1 MSQLFASSTRTDRLL
16 GRLGPSL
23 DGKIVLPEHA
33 GWDDARRAWQLN
45 VDQRPA
51 AVVFPESPDD
61 VVVATLFAREWGLR
75 IAAQATG
82 HNAGA
87 LGPLEDTVLLKT
99 ERMRGLSIDPTARIA
114 RADAGTLWR
123 DLVPAA
129 GEHGLTALHGSA
141 PDVGV
146 VGFALGGGI
155 SLIARSHG
163 LTANHVRAFEV
174 VTADGQ
180 RRRVDREHEPDL
192 FWALRG
198 GGGSFAI
205 VTAIELELLP
215 TADAYAGLLWYPAE
229 RAGEVLRAW
238 RDLTDAAPPELS
250 TTARILN
257 VPDLPDTP
265 IPLRG
270 RSFAVVDVYHLGP
283 ISQAHRLLEP
293 LRALAP
299 TDDSLRA
306 TSTSD
311 LLHIH
316 LDPEQPT
323 PGVGDGWLLTE
334 LRDETI
340 DTIVDAAADGSDGRL
355 AVIELRH
362 LEGALARTKPGDGAL
377 PALAARYVALAG
389 GLAPTPELT
398 KRVRDSVEL
407 VGRVLQ
413 PVTAA
418 QAYLNFADTQ
428 RNPESFWTPEAYL
441 RLRKVKAAYDP
452 HDVIRSNHPVPLP

>member
-1 MSQLFASSTRTDRLL
+1 M
-16 GRLGPSL
+16 
-23 DGKIVLPEHA
+23 
-33 GWDDARRAWQLN
+33 
-45 VDQRPA
+45 
-51 AVVFPESPDD
+51 
-61 VVVATLFAREWGLR
+61 
-75 IAAQATG
+75 
-82 HNAGA
+82 
-87 LGPLEDTVLLKT
+87 
-99 ERMRGLSIDPTARIA
+99 
-114 RADAGTLWR
+114 
-123 DLVPAA
+123 
-129 GEHGLTALHGSA
+129 
-141 PDVGV
+141 
-146 VGFALGGGI
+146 
-155 SLIARSHG
+155 ARSYG

-215 TADAYAGLLWYPAE
+215 TTGAYAGLLWYPAE

-283 ISQAHRLLEP
+283 ISGQARRLLEP

-299 TDDSLRA
+299 TEDSLRA

-323 PGVGDGWLLTE
+323 PGVGDGWLLSE
-334 LRDETI
+334 LRDDTI
-340 DTIVDAAADGSDGRL
+340 DAIVDAAADCSDGRL

-362 LEGALARTKPGDGAL
+362 LEGALARSKPGDGAL
-377 PALAARYVALAG
+377 PGLAGRYVALAG

-398 KRVRDSVEL
+398 KRVGDSARARRASAAAGDRGPGLSQLRRHATQPREL
-407 VGRVLQ
+407 LDAGGIPAAPQSQSRLR
-413 PVTAA
+413 PERLSSAPTTPSRCHDRTATRCLDGQADLGSADADRASRLESAITEPPGGHRQHA
-418 QAYLNFADTQ
+418 QRLRPEADTPRSTPTPPKRSLEGAHRRRRPAAARVRDPQ
-428 RNPESFWTPEAYL
+428 RVAERVGVVIARSRCRPSCVEVYDGRDRSLERSAQSDRDESTSPT
-441 RLRKVKAAYDP
+441 
-452 HDVIRSNHPVPLP
+452 RSAD